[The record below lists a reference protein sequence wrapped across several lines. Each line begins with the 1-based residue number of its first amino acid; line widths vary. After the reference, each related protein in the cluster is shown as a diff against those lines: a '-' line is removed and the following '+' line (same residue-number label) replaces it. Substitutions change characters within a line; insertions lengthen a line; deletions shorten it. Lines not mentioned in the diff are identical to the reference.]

1 MPIAAP
7 RSFDLLSGAMPVD
20 PATLFVVTYPHPVLR
35 QKAKP
40 VERVTDEVRA
50 VAKRM
55 IELMK
60 EEEGIG
66 LAANQ
71 VGLAWRM
78 FVAHV
83 PHSEDPTDDHSL
95 TSDPISATRGPT
107 VYINPV
113 FSQPQRDLVGHEEG
127 CLSLPDI
134 RGEVRRPSQ
143 ITLAYTDLEGQR
155 QTLRASGLLA
165 RCWQHEMDH
174 LDGALIID
182 RMLQIDRMKNRGA
195 IRDLED
201 RAERKR
207 PL

>member
-1 MPIAAP
+1 MA
-7 RSFDLLSGAMPVD
+7 VD
-20 PATLFVVTYPHPVLR
+20 PASLFVVTYPHPALR
-35 QKAKP
+35 KRAKAI
-40 VERVTDEVRA
+40 ERITDEVRA
-50 VAKRM
+50 VALRM

-83 PHSEDPTDDHSL
+83 PDSDDPKDDRSL
-95 TSDPISATRGPT
+95 LTDPISATRSPT

-113 FSQPQRDLVGHEEG
+113 FSLPQRDLIPFDEG

-134 RGEVRRPSQ
+134 RGEVRRPSE
-143 ITLAYTDLEGQR
+143 ITLTATDLEGTR
-155 QTLRASGLLA
+155 TTLRGGGLLA

-195 IRDLED
+195 IKDLEEQY
-201 RAERKR
+201 ERNR

>member
-1 MPIAAP
+1 
-7 RSFDLLSGAMPVD
+7 MPVD
-20 PATLFVVTYPHPVLR
+20 PATLYLVTYPHPALR
-35 QKAKP
+35 VRSKP
-40 VERVTDEVRA
+40 IDKVTDEVRA
-50 VAKRM
+50 VALRM

-71 VGLAWRM
+71 VGLAWRL

-83 PHSEDPTDDHSL
+83 PDSDDPADDRSL
-95 TSDPISATRGPT
+95 LTDPISATRSPT

-113 FSQPQRDLVGHEEG
+113 FSLPQRDLVPFDEG

-143 ITLAYTDLEGQR
+143 VTLTYTDLEGHR
-155 QTLRASGLLA
+155 ATLRASGLLA

-174 LDGALIID
+174 LDGTLIID
-182 RMLQIDRMKNRGA
+182 RMLQIDRMKNRAA
-195 IRDLED
+195 IRDLEE
-201 RAERKR
+201 RYERKK